1 METKEISLRQLFA
14 ILKRRIFVIIL
25 STAIFAVAAY
35 FYSNNYITPL
45 YTASISMYV
54 YSDPNRKDTSISS
67 SELSAAVSLVNTY
80 LVVLKSDSVL
90 DQVVKQLQLSYSS
103 GEIRSRLTTS
113 AIEMTQAFTVSYT
126 DSDPKVA
133 QSIVNT
139 IAKVA
144 PGEIVRV
151 VKAGGAEVIDYA
163 KEPMSPTSPNTM
175 RNSAI
180 CGVVGFVL
188 SCGVYLLK
196 LLLDTK
202 IRSEEDLKYI
212 ADIPVL
218 AIIPPLIEN

>member
-90 DQVVKQLQLSYSS
+90 DQVVKQLQLSYST

-180 CGVVGFVL
+180 FGVVGFVL

-202 IRSEEDLKYI
+202 IRLEEDLKYI